1 MLIYHHSLAWM
12 KMYLIL
18 SNFFNRLDMSLWK
31 TDDYT
36 MQWRDNGSST
46 LKEDVMVMV
55 DGLK

>member
-1 MLIYHHSLAWM
+1 M

-18 SNFFNRLDMSLWK
+18 SNFFNGLDMSLWK

-36 MQWRDNGSST
+36 TQWRDNGSST
-46 LKEDVMVMV
+46 LKEDVKVVV